1 MLKGLGEIV
10 NEVKEAKSVGE
21 KIRILQREDCRELRG
36 IFELTY
42 DSRLTWVLPEGNPPY
57 TPIDKS
63 LDNQGLMYNEMRRMY
78 IFLDHPQSAN
88 INKVKREQVFIR
100 MLEQVDPDD
109 AKLLLEMKARKIK
122 GVSKKVVKQAYDDF
136 LTEPENQ

>member
-1 MLKGLGEIV
+1 
-10 NEVKEAKSVGE
+10 
-21 KIRILQREDCRELRG
+21 
-36 IFELTY
+36 
-42 DSRLTWVLPEGNPPY
+42 
-57 TPIDKS
+57 
-63 LDNQGLMYNEMRRMY
+63 MRRMY